1 MLVRT
6 IFERRPSSCSRW
18 RRVNTLRRLSALMRR
33 LSLSARILM
42 ECSMNSSRNLL
53 LLIMFAAR
61 GPSRHRRGWRSQTM
75 GAPLFT
81 CPRVST

>member
-18 RRVNTLRRLSALMRR
+18 RRVNTFRLSSLVTR

-42 ECSMNSSRNLL
+42 ECSMNSSRILL
-53 LLIMFAAR
+53 LLIMFVAR

-75 GAPLFT
+75 RAPLFT